1 MYIYIIQLYNLNTIS
16 QLNYYSVSIPIK
28 AMDSE
33 KKIEHIENGLKR
45 FSTLFE
51 ELKKDHMT
59 HMDVINLKGN
69 FKNIKNKVQQV
80 RKNMEKLEKTKQN
93 LINQNKEVTDQL
105 KSQEKEIQSTKRLI
119 NDFKEKTEENQPSTS
134 TPKKP
139 KLDVEVDE
147 LNISELYDEI
157 LFDDS
162 F

>member
-1 MYIYIIQLYNLNTIS
+1 
-16 QLNYYSVSIPIK
+16 
-28 AMDSE
+28 MDSE
-33 KKIEHIENGLKR
+33 KKIVQIGNGVKR
-45 FSTLFE
+45 FLTVFE
-51 ELKKDHMT
+51 ELNKDHMS
-59 HMDVINLKGN
+59 HMDIINLRGN
-69 FKNIKNKVQQV
+69 FENIQNKLQEV
-80 RKNMEKLEKTKQN
+80 RNNMEKLEKTKQN

-147 LNISELYDEI
+147 LNISELYDDI